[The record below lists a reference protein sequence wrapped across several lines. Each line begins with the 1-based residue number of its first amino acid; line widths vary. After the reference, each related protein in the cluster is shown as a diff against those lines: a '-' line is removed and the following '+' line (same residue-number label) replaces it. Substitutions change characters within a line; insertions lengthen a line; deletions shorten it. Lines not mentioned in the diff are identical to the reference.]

1 MPGRRGL
8 ATRQRLISCTVTML
22 ATTSYRDLKVIDITR
37 EAGTSPATFYQYFPD
52 IETVVLSVAEQT
64 ADEGTRLRAY
74 IENKQWRGA
83 RGYEQAREFVAG
95 FLEFWRTHQPVLRVV
110 DLLTEEGDA
119 RFRRARVRMLNAVTR
134 ALAAA
139 IEAARTGSSDQ
150 SDPTAMAGALVSMI
164 AHVAAHEPGFEA
176 WNIHISDVSD
186 AMARLVYW
194 GVTGP
199 RVAGG

>member
-1 MPGRRGL
+1 
-8 ATRQRLISCTVTML
+8 
-22 ATTSYRDLKVIDITR
+22 
-37 EAGTSPATFYQYFPD
+37 
-52 IETVVLSVAEQT
+52 
-64 ADEGTRLRAY
+64 
-74 IENKQWRGA
+74 
-83 RGYEQAREFVAG
+83 
-95 FLEFWRTHQPVLRVV
+95 
-110 DLLTEEGDA
+110 
-119 RFRRARVRMLNAVTR
+119 MLNAVTR